1 MSGSLVE
8 TQRVSLARMEVKDIP
23 RGATFP
29 LKLIDRFLLQS
40 GIIIDAGCGTGENIR
55 LNNAGYS
62 VIGLDINQAALIEA
76 KSRGMVAFESD
87 LTQVG
92 FPDYF
97 YSSLVFVELAD
108 AVLAEGLLS
117 NFVEDQPDR
126 FFKVAEF
133 YLSPEGYLL
142 IADILQPTEDAG
154 FLKERLSPVEAHKW
168 LTEWEKRYRANEALG
183 LPYGTFVVAKP
194 GPNKVQEWGSS
205 EQLQALIA
213 SPDFERYARHY
224 TREEIRASATAVGL
238 EERHFDSTIFY
249 SRTNEPLLGC
259 LCAFQKGEGRNLS
272 PIERFRKM
280 IYINT

>member
-8 TQRVSLARMEVKDIP
+8 TQRVALARMEVKDIP

-92 FPDYF
+92 FP
-97 YSSLVFVELAD
+97 VELAD

-117 NFVEDQPDR
+117 NFVEDQVGR

-213 SPDFERYARHY
+213 SPDFERYARHH
-224 TREEIRASATAVGL
+224 TREEIRALATTVGL

-259 LCAFQKGEGRNLS
+259 LCAFQKGVGRNLS